1 MKTSIAIIAGVML
14 ALAANLVEA
23 KDPTNTAVTG
33 EVLDLGC
40 YLEFGSSGA
49 KHAACAKKCIAGGR
63 PVGLKANDGR
73 IYLLV
78 GPAQALNTQLAPFAA
93 KTVTVIGKL
102 VHRDGISAIENAAV
116 VNSPQ

>member
-1 MKTSIAIIAGVML
+1 MKTSITIIAGVML
-14 ALAANLVEA
+14 GLTANFVVA
-23 KDPTNTAVTG
+23 KDPTKTAVTG